1 MRKVLLGFKKNNK
14 QRRGKRY
21 LESEMSVTLAE
32 HLFKM
37 LAPGESYVLDG
48 IIPKSDQNRCACGT
62 CLNNPVFGNTNIGMI
77 PFSF

>member
-1 MRKVLLGFKKNNK
+1 
-14 QRRGKRY
+14 
-21 LESEMSVTLAE
+21 MSVTLAE
-32 HLFKM
+32 HLFKW

-48 IIPKSDQNRCACGT
+48 TIPKSDQNPCACGSRT